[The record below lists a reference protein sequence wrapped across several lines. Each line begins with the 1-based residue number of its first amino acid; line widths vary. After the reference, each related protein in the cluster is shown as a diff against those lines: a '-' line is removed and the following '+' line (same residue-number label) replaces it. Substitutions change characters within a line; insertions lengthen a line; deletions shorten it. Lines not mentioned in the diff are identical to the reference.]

1 MRNKFEKSVLLPS
14 KGKAAAKC
22 NLQTHYCFRA
32 IIQQVRHNWQH
43 QEDHQSKYNLVTITL
58 SERILKNEIKIFGDA
73 CINNFNL

>member
-1 MRNKFEKSVLLPS
+1 MRKKFDKSFLLPS

-22 NLQTHYCFRA
+22 NLQTHYCYRA

-58 SERILKNEIKIFGDA
+58 SERILKNEIKNFGDA